1 MMHVVRIKD
10 GKASYCNRFVDT
22 IRLQMEKAAGYP
34 VKIKVGQPA
43 CLTGC
48 SSLMHW
54 IMWANRFL
62 ETLDCQRALLD
73 GHTCCRLAT

>member
-10 GKASYCNRFVDT
+10 GTASYCNRFVDT

-48 SSLMHW
+48 SSLMH
-54 IMWANRFL
+54 
-62 ETLDCQRALLD
+62 
-73 GHTCCRLAT
+73 